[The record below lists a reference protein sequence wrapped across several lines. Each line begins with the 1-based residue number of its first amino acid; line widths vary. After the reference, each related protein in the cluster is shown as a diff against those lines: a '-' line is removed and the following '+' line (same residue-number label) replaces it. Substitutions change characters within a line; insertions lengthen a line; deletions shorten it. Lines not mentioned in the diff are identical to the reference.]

1 MLLIVK
7 VVVMCRYPL
16 VQKKKKF
23 RQQNLSERI
32 VAKKDL
38 LIICVKT
45 FGTRWRSHIFWRKN
59 LRESIFNFLSKMLL
73 GETLC
78 KFIQIFPP
86 KVLVYISTNF
96 FLMENYLTDYR
107 IKRQNTYYLLIVWN
121 NLRRKIKITQEHCW
135 VWFYLI
141 TTIYKYE

>member
-16 VQKKKKF
+16 VQKKKKKL
-23 RQQNLSERI
+23 RQQNLSEKI

-73 GETLC
+73 GETV
-78 KFIQIFPP
+78 QIHPNFPA
-86 KVLVYISTNF
+86 KSLSIYFNEF
-96 FLMENYLTDYR
+96 FFDG
-107 IKRQNTYYLLIVWN
+107 KLLNW
-121 NLRRKIKITQEHCW
+121 L
-135 VWFYLI
+135 
-141 TTIYKYE
+141 

>member
-16 VQKKKKF
+16 VQKKKKKF
-23 RQQNLSERI
+23 RQQNLSEKI

-45 FGTRWRSHIFWRKN
+45 FGTRWCSHIFWRKN

-86 KVLVYISTNF
+86 KVFVYISTNF

-135 VWFYLI
+135 VYLI

>member
-16 VQKKKKF
+16 VQKKKKKF

-45 FGTRWRSHIFWRKN
+45 FGTR
-59 LRESIFNFLSKMLL
+59 
-73 GETLC
+73 
-78 KFIQIFPP
+78 
-86 KVLVYISTNF
+86 
-96 FLMENYLTDYR
+96 
-107 IKRQNTYYLLIVWN
+107 
-121 NLRRKIKITQEHCW
+121 
-135 VWFYLI
+135 
-141 TTIYKYE
+141 